1 VRGQVMVETIVREY
15 QGHQEARQSGE
26 EMRQQIREANERA
39 MQLTRPPVLIDIVP
53 AAQAKP

>member
-1 VRGQVMVETIVREY
+1 MVETIVREY